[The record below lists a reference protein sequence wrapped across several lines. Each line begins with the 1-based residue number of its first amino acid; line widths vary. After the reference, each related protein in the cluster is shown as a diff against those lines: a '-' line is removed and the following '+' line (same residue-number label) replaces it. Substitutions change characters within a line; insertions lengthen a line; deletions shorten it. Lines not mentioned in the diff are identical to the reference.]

1 MKRLIS
7 CVSDDKCR
15 ANDTRKEKLAQPQTA
30 TPTLTSATPP
40 KTWTNINT
48 NSSKKNKQN
57 VSSIYGP
64 IVDVAVVVVVVA
76 VVAAAIV
83 VVAVVVAAIV
93 VVVVIVAVIVVAV
106 IVVVVAVVAVVVL
119 SIFLLSP
126 RNSHRIFFPF
136 SSENR
141 ERKSSSG
148 FIS

>member
-57 VSSIYGP
+57 VRSIYGP
-64 IVDVAVVVVVVA
+64 IVD
-76 VVAAAIV
+76 
-83 VVAVVVAAIV
+83 VAVVVAAIV